1 MNQPNISSRTLI
13 VLNPH
18 AGSGRAGRMW
28 QNLEPLLWEQLGELV
43 IAVTDKP
50 GDVAVHLDKA
60 RAAGLTRVISIG
72 GDGTNHAL
80 INALADLN
88 ARYPDAPRM
97 IYGNVPIGTG
107 RDWARGNGIPF
118 DDPAAAARWIATAQ
132 PTPTDIGKISMGED
146 ASGHAHAEYFLNIAS
161 AGLGGEVARR
171 VEGVHQRRPW
181 TFLLATLSAIVERG
195 AMPMQVEVDGQLRY
209 DGRAYA
215 TVIANGSTFGRGMKI
230 APHAD
235 VRDGLFEVVLVK
247 GVPRVE
253 VLAAFQRVYSGTHLT
268 HRAVMS
274 TRGKSVRIR
283 GDTALGMELDG
294 EFAQGNDLEFTIQP
308 GVLSLL
314 A

>member
-1 MNQPNISSRTLI
+1 MTPPSDSSRTLI

-28 QNLEPLLWEQLGELV
+28 QSLEPLLWEQLGELLV
-43 IAVTDKP
+43 AVTDKP
-50 GDVAVHLDKA
+50 GDVAAHLDKA

-88 ARYPDAPRM
+88 HRYPDAPRM

-118 DDPAAAARWIATAQ
+118 NDPQAAARWIATAQ
-132 PTPTDIGKISMGED
+132 PTATDIGKISIGDHE
-146 ASGHAHAEYFLNIAS
+146 EYFLNIAS

-171 VEGVHQRRPW
+171 VEHIRQRRPW
-181 TFLLATLSAIVERG
+181 TFLTATLGAIIQRG
-195 AMPMQVEVDGQLRY
+195 ATPMQIEIDGVPWY
-209 DGRAYA
+209 EGRAYA
-215 TVIANGSTFGRGMKI
+215 AVVANGSTFGRGMKI

-274 TRGKSVRIR
+274 ARARSVRLH
-283 GDTALGMELDG
+283 GDAALGVELDG
-294 EFAQGNDLEFTIQP
+294 EFAQGGSLEFTMQP
-308 GVLSLL
+308 GLLSLL